1 LRGPGDVGS
10 FSSQPLTPF
19 SPARM
24 TDPSPDSVSSQ
35 DRFRRT
41 LIQVL
46 IVQTVA
52 LGVLGLLQ
60 ILYS

>member
-1 LRGPGDVGS
+1 
-10 FSSQPLTPF
+10 
-19 SPARM
+19 M
-24 TDPSPDSVSSQ
+24 TDPSPDSVSSH

-46 IVQTVA
+46 IVQSVA